1 MNRQRVVPFVSILGR
16 GQTRKEKLEVRS
28 NHCAISDS
36 EIKIYSEYL
45 FVFVVMPSLPDQI
58 NEAKGE
64 LRGLLNGKGELT
76 ERERLLVASLEN
88 ELASLRA
95 EVAADAKSTRDLRL
109 AEAQRGEMLVCFTT
123 VMLDEFSIDVEINLS
138 HVCHLRLN
146 SFKC

>member
-28 NHCAISDS
+28 NHSAISDS

-76 ERERLLVASLEN
+76 VKEGHLLLFLQEK
-88 ELASLRA
+88 LASLRA
-95 EVAADAKSTRDLRL
+95 EVAADAQSIRDLRL

-123 VMLDEFSIDVEINLS
+123 VMLDEFNVDV
-138 HVCHLRLN
+138 
-146 SFKC
+146 